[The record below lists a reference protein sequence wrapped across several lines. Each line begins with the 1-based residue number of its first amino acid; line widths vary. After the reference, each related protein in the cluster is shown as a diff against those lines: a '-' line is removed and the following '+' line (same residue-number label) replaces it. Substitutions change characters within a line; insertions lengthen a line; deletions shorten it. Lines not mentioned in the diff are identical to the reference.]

1 MSVKDYV
8 IRRAGDEDLDKLVE
22 LISRLKRLNG
32 EFDPLLRPID
42 NLEEEVGKYLR
53 ELVSD
58 PRSLVLVIELGGR
71 IGGVLTSRVV
81 DRRFYEPRL
90 VGQISD
96 VYVMPEYRRRGL
108 GAALIQHAEKELKS
122 MGAEMIVAEF
132 PVKNVIA
139 EGFYKKLGFREVTG
153 VFAKEAD

>member
-1 MSVKDYV
+1 MISYSVRK
-8 IRRAGDEDLDKLVE
+8 AGDNDVDRIIE

-32 EFDPLLRPID
+32 EFDPLLKPVG
-42 NLEEEVGKYLR
+42 NLEEEVAKYVK
-53 ELVSD
+53 ELLSD
-58 PRSLVLVIELGGR
+58 PRSLVLVVDVNGR
-71 IGGVLTSRVV
+71 VEGVLTSRII

-96 VYVMPEYRRRGL
+96 IYVMPEYRRYGV
-108 GAALIQHAEKELKS
+108 GSKLISQAEKELRS

-153 VFAKEAD
+153 VFAKEAR